1 MAEPRICVVAYDASE
16 PPDAALA
23 QAAQRLGA
31 IGVRVRG
38 LLQNGTAGDAA
49 RCAVLFLE
57 DLGTGR
63 RIQIFEARGLAAR
76 GCRLDTCGLAEAA
89 AWLREA
95 VEARP
100 DVLFI
105 NRFGRQESSG
115 RGLLDEIGA
124 AVTAG
129 ISIVIAVS
137 TAYLPAWQAFAG
149 TENALMPVNAD
160 AIVAWSLEAPG
171 PRDDRVRRGSATRR
185 SRREK
190 VGAELHDF
198 A

>member
-1 MAEPRICVVAYDASE
+1 MAEPRICVVAYDATE
-16 PPDAALA
+16 QPDAALA
-23 QAAQRLGA
+23 QAARRLGA
-31 IGVRVRG
+31 LGVTVRG
-38 LLQNGTAGDAA
+38 LLQNGAAGDAA

-57 DLGTGR
+57 DIGTGR

-95 VEARP
+95 VEAKP
-100 DVLFI
+100 DMLFV

-124 AVTAG
+124 AVAAG
-129 ISIVIAVS
+129 IPIVIAVS
-137 TAYLPAWQAFAG
+137 TACLPAWRAFAG
-149 TENALMPVNAD
+149 TESVLVAVDAD
-160 AIVAWSLEAPG
+160 RIVTWSLEAPG
-171 PRDDRVRRGSATRR
+171 LGNHRVRQGSTARRGRC
-185 SRREK
+185 EK

>member
-1 MAEPRICVVAYDASE
+1 MTEPRICVVTYDGTE

-23 QAAQRLGA
+23 QAARRLGA
-31 IGVRVRG
+31 IGVKVGG
-38 LLQNGTAGDAA
+38 LLQSGAAGDAA

-63 RIQIFEARGLAAR
+63 RIQLFEARGAGAR
-76 GCRLDTCGLAEAA
+76 GCRLDACGLAEAA
-89 AWLREA
+89 VWLREA
-95 VEARP
+95 VEAKP

-105 NRFGRQESSG
+105 NRFGRQESNG

-129 ISIVIAVS
+129 MPVVIAVS
-137 TAYLPAWQAFAG
+137 AACLPAWRAFAG
-149 TENALMPVNAD
+149 GENALVPAD
-160 AIVAWSLEAPG
+160 ADRIVAWALEAPRL
-171 PRDDRVRRGSATRR
+171 RDDWSGQELGA
-185 SRREK
+185 RE

-198 A
+198 V